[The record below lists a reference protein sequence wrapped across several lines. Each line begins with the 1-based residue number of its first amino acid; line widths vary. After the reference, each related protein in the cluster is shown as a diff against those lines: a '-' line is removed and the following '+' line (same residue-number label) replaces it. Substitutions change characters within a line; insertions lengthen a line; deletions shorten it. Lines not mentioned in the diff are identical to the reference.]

1 MEAKNKTTSTLPA
14 ALKPIWKEKKPKVYE
29 MNERENYVITVKNKR
44 DCTNIESSSVTIECE
59 YGELSY
65 CSVIFLL
72 LELTIICRV

>member
-1 MEAKNKTTSTLPA
+1 
-14 ALKPIWKEKKPKVYE
+14 

-65 CSVIFLL
+65 CSVICLL